1 MSRIARIGAAALA
14 LLLPACLGQTTKHKK
29 ADPKPEPTEPELV
42 EYIRGALLS
51 LSPADGINDNV
62 DVSWNSSSKVL
73 TVTQPSGHCDFFL
86 YALNANQAVWDE
98 FDPSDTYRP
107 REVLLRMTLVSV
119 SGKAGR
125 ECYDGQNQFD
135 PTISGNRA
143 RFLFSLAKA
152 EETPNFQDKIAK
164 AFQKLVALSGG
175 MPAKD
180 LF

>member
-1 MSRIARIGAAALA
+1 MF
-14 LLLPACLGQTTKHKK
+14 LLPACLAQTAKRAK

-73 TVTQPSGHCDFFL
+73 TVTEPVGHCDFFL
-86 YALNANQAVWDE
+86 YALNANDTVWDE

-107 REVLLRMTLVSV
+107 RETLLRLTMVSV
-119 SGKAGR
+119 SGKSAR
-125 ECYDGQNQFD
+125 ECYDAQNRFD

-143 RFLFSLAKA
+143 RFLFSLPKV
-152 EETPNFQDKIAK
+152 EEVPNFQDKIAK

-175 MPAKD
+175 VPAKE